1 MARSIHKARLVRCDP
16 NRTQEEWSSALF
28 SLFGLLLNPNAL
40 FKLEDGFY
48 VLRNVK
54 VVFRFVDSER
64 DHEVEARAKV
74 VHFLG
79 RGPRARLPLKKR
91 DE

>member
-1 MARSIHKARLVRCDP
+1 VAILNWICWLDNQGKVDIQMLLKRTSYFAYLV
-16 NRTQEEWSSALF
+16 
-28 SLFGLLLNPNAL
+28 

-54 VVFRFVDSER
+54 AVFRFVDSES
-64 DHEVEARAKV
+64 DHVVETRAKV

-79 RGPRARLPLKKR
+79 RGPRARLPLKR
-91 DE
+91 GDG